1 MFLEGSLRGILSECK
16 AGYIVVHRSRFPG
29 KG

>member
-1 MFLEGSLRGILSECK
+1 MFLEVSSRDRLSECK
-16 AGYIVVHRSRFPG
+16 AGYIVVHRSRFPD